1 MKIQA
6 IETYCKET
14 IALVRVI
21 TENGSDGWGQ
31 VSPYHADLTALVLH
45 RQVAPYALGR
55 EQEDLEQLVDDIV
68 ELEMK
73 FPGSYLRRALAGLD
87 TAIWDLRGKIS
98 GKSVC
103 ELLGGTPR
111 PFPVYGS
118 SMRRDITPEQEA
130 LRLARL
136 QDEQGYQA
144 FKFRIGT
151 ECGHDGDEWPGR
163 TEAIIPAVR
172 EAVGDDTLLLADA
185 NCCYTV
191 PKAIEIGKLLEQ
203 HGICHYEEPCP
214 YWNFEWTAEVTR
226 TLDLDVTGGE
236 QDCDLAQWERMIEAR
251 AFDIVQP
258 DICYIG
264 GICRILKV
272 AEMASEAGL
281 KFVPHSANRS
291 MVTVFTLHLMGALE
305 NAGPYVEYSIEPDV
319 YEPWQ
324 AGLYFPALQSV
335 EGKVQIPEGPGW
347 GVEIN
352 PAWLESAKQLRSSL

>member
-55 EQEDLEQLVDDIV
+55 EQEDLEQLVDEIV

-73 FPGSYLRRALAGLD
+73 FPGSYLRRALAGMD

-172 EAVGDDTLLLADA
+172 EAVGDDILLLADA

-191 PKAIEIGKLLEQ
+191 PKAIEIGPL
-203 HGICHYEEPCP
+203 
-214 YWNFEWTAEVTR
+214 N
-226 TLDLDVTGGE
+226 
-236 QDCDLAQWERMIEAR
+236 
-251 AFDIVQP
+251 
-258 DICYIG
+258 
-264 GICRILKV
+264 IL
-272 AEMASEAGL
+272 
-281 KFVPHSANRS
+281 
-291 MVTVFTLHLMGALE
+291 
-305 NAGPYVEYSIEPDV
+305 
-319 YEPWQ
+319 
-324 AGLYFPALQSV
+324 
-335 EGKVQIPEGPGW
+335 
-347 GVEIN
+347 
-352 PAWLESAKQLRSSL
+352 